1 MLDFYKMNTILVE
14 IKGVINS
21 RPITYVHDDS
31 EGIWYPP
38 LPFSHL
44 VNGRNL
50 SHIPHN
56 SYYEVVST

>member
-1 MLDFYKMNTILVE
+1 MLDLYKMNTILVE

-31 EGIWYPP
+31 KGIWYPLTP
-38 LPFSHL
+38 SHL

-50 SHIPHN
+50 SHIPH
-56 SYYEVVST
+56 TGIMRW